1 MKHSAAESLKKACV
15 GVLING
21 KSAQALVDSGS
32 AHNFIHPDIVKSLGL
47 VIYPTLE
54 KVTMVSSSHSSK
66 IEGYCYADIILKDRV
81 YTNIKLYIL
90 SNLCTDIIL
99 GQNWQQQ
106 HESVTLCFGGA
117 APLVSPTLHVE
128 PPPLFQ
134 FLAPEYKP
142 IASKSRRYCMEEKG
156 FVATEINELL
166 EEGIIEPS
174 DSPWIAQVVVTRSER
189 HRKRLVIDYSETI
202 NRFTQLDA
210 YPMPRIVDT
219 VNQIAQYTV
228 FSTID
233 LKSAYHQIPIK
244 EEEKK
249 FTAFEANGRLYQ
261 FCRIPFRVTNG
272 AAAFQRTMD
281 NFISE
286 EALKDTF
293 AYLDNITICGRDQA
307 HHDEN
312 LSKFMEAAKWRN
324 LVFNEGKCV
333 FSTRTISIVGSVVS
347 KGEIKP
353 DPERL
358 KPLQELPA
366 PVDLKSQKRVVGLFS
381 YYSQW
386 VKDFSE
392 KIRPLSQNIVFPL
405 PEEAYRAFNLLKKD
419 IENSVVG
426 AIDETCSFQVE
437 TDASDHTLSA
447 TLNQKGR
454 PVAFFS
460 RTLTG
465 PELRHSTVEKEAA
478 AIVEAVRKWKHYL
491 TGKHFKVMRWRIELS
506 MYDFDIIYQA
516 GEENIPAD
524 ALSRVKSM
532 SLTLDK
538 LYELHE
544 SLCHP
549 GVARMTHFVKSRNLP
564 FSVDDVKRMTQA
576 CKQCRE
582 CKPQYYSAEPSHLI
596 KATQPFERL
605 NLDFKGPLPSNN
617 RSRFM
622 LTIIDEYSRFS
633 FAFPCEDVSAQTVI
647 KCLSTLFSVFDMP
660 TFIHTDRGSGFMS
673 SELKNFLLQKGIST
687 SRTTSYNP
695 AGNGQIERLNGT
707 LWKAIILALKTKGLP
722 MSYWQEVLL
731 DALHCIRSLLGT
743 ATNATPHERMFS
755 YQRKSTS
762 GVSIPSWLTTPGPV
776 SLKRHVRNSKY
787 DPLVDEVNLL
797 EANPQY
803 AHVQFPDGREDKVS
817 IKHLAPLG
825 DKEVPVETVNQSS
838 SVVTPQIVVDSPTS
852 ILVETPQME
861 VGTQVRNTGNTLN
874 GDHQPPPPLRRS
886 ERQRKAP
893 DRLVY
898 V

>member
-1 MKHSAAESLKKACV
+1 MV
-15 GVLING
+15 G
-21 KSAQALVDSGS
+21 
-32 AHNFIHPDIVKSLGL
+32 
-47 VIYPTLE
+47 
-54 KVTMVSSSHSSK
+54 
-66 IEGYCYADIILKDRV
+66 
-81 YTNIKLYIL
+81 IKL
-90 SNLCTDIIL
+90 
-99 GQNWQQQ
+99 
-106 HESVTLCFGGA
+106 
-117 APLVSPTLHVE
+117 
-128 PPPLFQ
+128 
-134 FLAPEYKP
+134 
-142 IASKSRRYCMEEKG
+142 
-156 FVATEINELL
+156 
-166 EEGIIEPS
+166 
-174 DSPWIAQVVVTRSER
+174 
-189 HRKRLVIDYSETI
+189 
-202 NRFTQLDA
+202 
-210 YPMPRIVDT
+210 
-219 VNQIAQYTV
+219 
-228 FSTID
+228 
-233 LKSAYHQIPIK
+233 
-244 EEEKK
+244 
-249 FTAFEANGRLYQ
+249 
-261 FCRIPFRVTNG
+261 
-272 AAAFQRTMD
+272 
-281 NFISE
+281 
-286 EALKDTF
+286 
-293 AYLDNITICGRDQA
+293 
-307 HHDEN
+307 N

-333 FSTRTISIVGSVVS
+333 FSTRTISILGSVVS

-386 VKDFSE
+386 VKNFSE

-605 NLDFKGPLPSNN
+605 NLDFKGLLPSNN

-647 KCLSTLFSVFDMP
+647 KCLSTLFSVFGML

-731 DALHCIRSLLGT
+731 DALHSIRSLLGT

-755 YQRKSTS
+755 YQ
-762 GVSIPSWLTTPGPV
+762 
-776 SLKRHVRNSKY
+776 
-787 DPLVDEVNLL
+787 
-797 EANPQY
+797 
-803 AHVQFPDGREDKVS
+803 
-817 IKHLAPLG
+817 
-825 DKEVPVETVNQSS
+825 
-838 SVVTPQIVVDSPTS
+838 
-852 ILVETPQME
+852 
-861 VGTQVRNTGNTLN
+861 
-874 GDHQPPPPLRRS
+874 
-886 ERQRKAP
+886 
-893 DRLVY
+893 
-898 V
+898 